1 MYFCNWNPFALN
13 QIVNHALNSD
23 DLWKLE
29 TLNTKMI
36 KFKGGLSGWIAWQFL
51 NALELFSP

>member
-1 MYFCNWNPFALN
+1 MYFCNWNPFSLN

-36 KFKGGLSGWIAWQFL
+36 KFKGGLSGWIA
-51 NALELFSP
+51 